1 MNTEELIDNTIANL
15 KIISMLQKN
24 QKLSVRNGQL
34 TLEHDDTFQVLR
46 RWFFKDSRNL
56 TLLHIRNTINNAIKL
71 SKGIISGQVD
81 IELKS
86 WTLQKLASEMQ
97 HCQTGLT
104 NLKTTYNNDAIVF
117 ANLDVII
124 DRLEANCKELNEY
137 IKEKSD

>member
-1 MNTEELIDNTIANL
+1 
-15 KIISMLQKN
+15 
-24 QKLSVRNGQL
+24 
-34 TLEHDDTFQVLR
+34 
-46 RWFFKDSRNL
+46 
-56 TLLHIRNTINNAIKL
+56 
-71 SKGIISGQVD
+71 
-81 IELKS
+81 
-86 WTLQKLASEMQ
+86 MQ